1 MINHRSLSEKKINHR
16 WVDPAISQTL
26 RARWIKESDF
36 NDLVEE
42 TWQQVGSNPNL
53 LSVHAKL
60 NRMHD
65 MFHDWDQRVLKK
77 PKKRLRKAQRDL
89 EKIITGP
96 MNDETEEKRNEL
108 SELIE
113 FLLELEEIHYMQRS
127 RSNWLQL
134 GDRNTDFFQAYASAW
149 RKKNYIKKLNDG
161 DGNSVEGTT
170 PLSQHIHNYFSNLFS
185 LEVQQ
190 VDPEI
195 MQEVQTKVTNQMN
208 DFLIHHIRMMMF
220 ARPCLV
226 LVI

>member
-42 TWQQVGSNPNL
+42 TWQ
-53 LSVHAKL
+53 
-60 NRMHD
+60 
-65 MFHDWDQRVLKK
+65 
-77 PKKRLRKAQRDL
+77 
-89 EKIITGP
+89 
-96 MNDETEEKRNEL
+96 
-108 SELIE
+108 
-113 FLLELEEIHYMQRS
+113 
-127 RSNWLQL
+127 
-134 GDRNTDFFQAYASAW
+134 QAYASAW